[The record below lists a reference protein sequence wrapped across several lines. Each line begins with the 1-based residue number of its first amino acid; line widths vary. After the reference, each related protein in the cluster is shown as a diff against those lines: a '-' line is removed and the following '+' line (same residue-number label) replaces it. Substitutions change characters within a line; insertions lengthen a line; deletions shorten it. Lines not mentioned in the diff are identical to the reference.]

1 VSQHP
6 TACLPSSSNGRHSS
20 HHYTVHVWA
29 QKQYVHSS
37 GGCFQHVKGCSAP
50 VVMYSLEWPMSCCL
64 LVLVSCCHCSN
75 PAFEPPASE
84 DDLQVAYE
92 AALWHL
98 LGFFFLEYD
107 DLDRGAFPE
116 VRTARI

>member
-1 VSQHP
+1 
-6 TACLPSSSNGRHSS
+6 
-20 HHYTVHVWA
+20 
-29 QKQYVHSS
+29 
-37 GGCFQHVKGCSAP
+37 
-50 VVMYSLEWPMSCCL
+50 MSCCL
-64 LVLVSCCHCSN
+64 LVCVSCSN

-84 DDLQVAYE
+84 DDLQIAYE

-116 VRTARI
+116 VRTASDPCRLTCALADVAHCCKKMGCFLCLMWWQTAATHGCGRVMVVAPM

>member
-1 VSQHP
+1 MHHVHKQ
-6 TACLPSSSNGRHSS
+6 PSC
-20 HHYTVHVWA
+20 Y
-29 QKQYVHSS
+29 
-37 GGCFQHVKGCSAP
+37 QHVKGSWATVKINLLGCH
-50 VVMYSLEWPMSCCL
+50 MSCCPL
-64 LVLVSCCHCSN
+64 ICVSCSN